1 MIPHRFSY
9 QGAASGQM
17 VSLVAPPLSNG
28 TYKDALGSCQVG
40 HPSQI
45 LVIRHVPPSRCTP
58 LKNLQLQIEKE
69 QREKVLVCAVVLVV
83 QVIFDHNHI

>member
-28 TYKDALGSCQVG
+28 TYKDSLGSCQVG

-45 LVIRHVPPSRCTP
+45 LENYGHSG
-58 LKNLQLQIEKE
+58 NAAESYDMS
-69 QREKVLVCAVVLVV
+69 CAPFKMYSFEELAATY
-83 QVIFDHNHI
+83 